1 VLLAGLWAIYILRLR
16 HVTTLLHLR
25 HQERLSEREDIA
37 RDLHDTFFQAVQS
50 LFLRLHTASR
60 NLPEHIPVRQ
70 ALEEVLNDSDR
81 VMSEGREMFLDVP
94 KKEFGERDFAEL
106 IAGYC
111 AEFATA
117 HPIEYRVQVDGH
129 PRSLAPLVTAEL
141 TKIAREAIC
150 NAFRHSKARA
160 IEVELTYGK
169 KEMQLRVRDNGQGF
183 EPKLP
188 QTNSG
193 HLHLG
198 LQNMRKR
205 AEKLDAEFR
214 LWSRLGS
221 GTELEVILAAQR
233 AYSSTQRTWTFLGS
247 QRKR

>member
-1 VLLAGLWAIYILRLR
+1 MA
-16 HVTTLLHLR
+16 
-25 HQERLSEREDIA
+25 
-37 RDLHDTFFQAVQS
+37 
-50 LFLRLHTASR
+50 
-60 NLPEHIPVRQ
+60 
-70 ALEEVLNDSDR
+70 
-81 VMSEGREMFLDVP
+81 EGREMFLDIP
-94 KKEFGERDFAEL
+94 KTQYMEGDFAEVT
-106 IAGYC
+106 AGFC

-117 HPIEYRVQVDGH
+117 YPIEYVVQVDGQ
-129 PRSLAPLVTAEL
+129 PRILDPLVSVEL
-141 TKIAREAIC
+141 GKIAREAIY
-150 NAFRHSKARA
+150 NAFHHSKAKA

-183 EPKLP
+183 ESTRL
-188 QTNSG
+188 QGNSS

-233 AYSSTQRTWTFLGS
+233 AYSTTKKIWVFPGMQRRG
-247 QRKR
+247 